1 MAITRIRENQ
11 ISTATEAILTSLN
24 FNAADSVLRLPS
36 GTTADQPGSPAFGT
50 IRFNTEIDSAEIFK
64 ADFDGDGNPGWGAVG
79 GGGGLSLGDDSI
91 IRANTDVIAESI
103 EIPAYATDPLYANSF
118 TKGPVTISTGNTISV
133 GTGAR
138 YTVW

>member
-36 GTTADQPGSPAFGT
+36 GTTADQPATPAYGT
-50 IRFNTEIDSAEIFK
+50 IRYNTDLDSAEIYLV
-64 ADFDGDGNPGWGAVG
+64 DFDGDGNPGWGAVG

-91 IRANTDVIAESI
+91 IRANPDLVQESV

-118 TKGPVTISTGNTISV
+118 TKGPITITTGNTISV